1 MKVVVV
7 SLLVVVLATLLCTP
21 ARAHQVGLSR
31 GTYTQGDEGVDV
43 ELVFARGEAAQAVA
57 GLDANNDGK
66 LDQAE
71 VDAAAARMAG
81 DIVGNVRVDVAG
93 EGGTGGTQACAGSF
107 VGASLTEEDGLA
119 VRAKYACERSGRTTV
134 DFVLASRM
142 ATGHRHLA
150 HTVAPGEGGAL
161 SEQDHVAFS
170 GATSFTFGKDAP
182 PPSRLAFVG
191 IGVEHILLGF
201 DHLVFLFGL
210 VLIGGRLRSMLAVVT
225 AFTLAHS
232 VTLGLAVMGVLTP
245 PPVIIEPLIA
255 LSIAYVGIENF
266 FVKSAAGRWRIT
278 APFGLVHGF
287 GFAGALAEVGV
298 PKDDVPLTLV
308 LFNVGVEAGQLAV
321 LAVVLPLLHL
331 ARSKGV
337 LNERVTKGASVVIV
351 LLGVF
356 WLVERVLGAL
366 GILDATPG

>member
-1 MKVVVV
+1 MNRAVVAIVALFA
-7 SLLVVVLATLLCTP
+7 SSSAL
-21 ARAHQVGLSR
+21 AHQVGLSR
-31 GTYTQGDEGVDV
+31 GTYTQGDDGIDV
-43 ELVFARGEAAQAVA
+43 ELVFARGEAAQAVQ
-57 GLDANNDGK
+57 GLDANNDNK

-81 DIVGNVRVDVAG
+81 DIVGNVRVDVTTHAG
-93 EGGTGGTQACAGSF
+93 EHPCPGSF

-119 VRAKYACERSGRTTV
+119 VRARYACEKTGRTTV
-134 DFVLASRM
+134 DFVLASRL
-142 ATGHRHLA
+142 AAGHRHLA
-150 HTVAPGEGGAL
+150 HAVTRGESAGG
-161 SEQDHVAFS
+161 SELVETDHVAFS

-182 PPSRLAFVG
+182 PPSRLAFIG

-210 VLIGGRLRSMLAVVT
+210 VIIGGRLRSMLAVVT
-225 AFTLAHS
+225 AFTVAHS
-232 VTLGLAVMGVLTP
+232 VTLGLAVMGVVTP

-266 FVKSAAGRWRIT
+266 FVKSTAGRWRIT

-331 ARSKGV
+331 ARAKG
-337 LNERVTKGASVVIV
+337 LLTDRVTKGMSVVVI

-366 GILDATPG
+366 GIIE